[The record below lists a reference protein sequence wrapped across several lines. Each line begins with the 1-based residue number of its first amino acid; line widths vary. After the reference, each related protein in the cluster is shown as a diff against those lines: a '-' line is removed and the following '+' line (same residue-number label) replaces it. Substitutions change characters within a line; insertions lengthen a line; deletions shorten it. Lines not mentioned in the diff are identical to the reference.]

1 MIKSSWKKLLCCLLL
16 LPACSPNKEEQQ
28 RQVREQFLSIKPQ
41 LIKVAQTAA
50 DQKLIGESVCLE
62 IGQEGKLYPA
72 EDINLLPEL
81 RLWRFLE
88 TERIAIRQILK
99 RQSIPQ
105 ARFFITEAYRD
116 NYSNGQYCFG
126 RWAVVNI
133 QHIIDG
139 EPETKMGVEM
149 RPYDIR
155 LRLTKI
161 KSNKWLESKVVA
173 KNLVGPLK
181 DLKRD
186 IIIRAYL
193 PKYKEQLPPKGSD
206 SLQL

>member
-1 MIKSSWKKLLCCLLL
+1 MIKSFWKGLLCCLII

-28 RQVREQFLSIKPQ
+28 RQAREQFLSIKPQ

-50 DQKLIGESVCLE
+50 DQKLIGEPVCLE
-62 IGQEGKLYPA
+62 VGQEGKLYPA
-72 EDINLLPEL
+72 EDIDLLPEL

-88 TERIAIRQILK
+88 TERIAIRQVLK

-105 ARFFITEAYRD
+105 ARFFIIEAYRD
-116 NYSNGQYCFG
+116 HYINGQYCFG

-139 EPETKMGVEM
+139 EPKTKMGVEM
-149 RPYDIR
+149 YPYDIR

-161 KSNKWLESKVVA
+161 KSKKWLESKVVT
-173 KNLVGPLK
+173 KNLIGPLK
-181 DLKRD
+181 ELTKD

-193 PKYKEQLPPKGSD
+193 PKYKEQLPPQGSD
-206 SLQL
+206 PLQL